1 MVEFIYVCAPVFRL
15 EEAGYG
21 VGQRVLEL
29 VAVREKYNRRETRV
43 VQILQY
49 ISNNI
54 WRYLFGKNADSLER
68 SMENED
74 ECKSVVATSI
84 GVGMICVKG

>member
-1 MVEFIYVCAPVFRL
+1 L

-29 VAVREKYNRRETRV
+29 VAVREKYSRRETRV

-54 WRYLFGKNADSLER
+54 WKYLFGKNADSLER

-74 ECKSVVATSI
+74 ECTCVCMWQS
-84 GVGMICVKG
+84 GHGGMQRNSL